1 MSRHSQ
7 WLPSDVAIGSDG
19 GVKFMSYINNMH
31 PEWHAQLYTATS
43 ALLQRCIP
51 LIERVLADAAPAATP
66 DEMRR
71 AIPPP
76 EDITL

>member
-1 MSRHSQ
+1 
-7 WLPSDVAIGSDG
+7 
-19 GVKFMSYINNMH
+19 MH